1 MFGEQMNWKGW
12 EDIKKWASKNG
23 FNHLVERMQL
33 NNDAWMSSGE
43 FGRSQRDICDSL
55 RYANDEQEALEIA
68 KAMDEA
74 FKDNYGLY

>member
-1 MFGEQMNWKGW
+1 MFGEQMKWKGW

-23 FNHLVERMQL
+23 FKNLVKRMQL

-43 FGRSQRDICDSL
+43 FGRSQRDICDNL

-74 FKDNYGLY
+74 FKENYGLY

>member
-1 MFGEQMNWKGW
+1 MFGEQMKWTGW

-23 FNHLVERMQL
+23 FKHLVKRMQL

-43 FGRSQRDICDSL
+43 FGRSQRDICDNL

-68 KAMDEA
+68 KAMNEA
-74 FKDNYGLY
+74 FKENYGLY